1 MDQVSNTSVL
11 FPSCCHHGLLFI
23 IFHCMSGIGIGY
35 SSMGTAIDISLM
47 IHPDSTIVPSQ
58 SVIDGRSNEMH
69 AVALAV
75 LVASIASKE
84 VLFRKTLECGQATN
98 SSVIF

>member
-1 MDQVSNTSVL
+1 MA
-11 FPSCCHHGLLFI
+11 
-23 IFHCMSGIGIGY
+23 
-35 SSMGTAIDISLM
+35 TAIDISLM
-47 IHPDSTIVPSQ
+47 IHPDSTIEPSQ

-69 AVALAV
+69 AAALAV

-98 SSVIF
+98 SSVIFLMNTIWFEIKSEYFNRL